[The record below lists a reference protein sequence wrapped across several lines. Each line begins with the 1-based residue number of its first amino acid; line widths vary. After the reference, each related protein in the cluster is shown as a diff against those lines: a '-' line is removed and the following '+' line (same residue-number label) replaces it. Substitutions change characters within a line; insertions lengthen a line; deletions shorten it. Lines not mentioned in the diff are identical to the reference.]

1 MMTVF
6 VICMIAFV
14 FKLAALAVKAAW
26 GIARAIFCVATLP
39 AVLIGIAVAG
49 LIRLALPLLIVALVL
64 AFLVPILR
72 QE

>member
-6 VICMIAFV
+6 VICMIVFV

-26 GIARAIFCVATLP
+26 GIAKAIFCVVTLP
-39 AVLIGIAVAG
+39 AVLIGIVVVG
-49 LIRLALPLLIVALVL
+49 LIRLALPLLFVALVL
-64 AFLVPILR
+64 AFLVPVFK